1 MNLDTIIHPVRAF
14 AELDNED
21 VAAFLRDRTFKSEGP
36 ELEVKSSFPSAGK
49 EFDIGEICKDIVAF
63 LNAEGGLIVYGVSDG
78 VNDPNGRFP
87 DYLPGLAHHPSPEDV
102 SRWAKQRIYP
112 PVELPPMRVF
122 DVAGRKV
129 AVLKVPSGIDKPY
142 CRYDPGSHGVWYF
155 KREGDRLF
163 ALTPAEIR
171 EAYIAALVE
180 QASWLLRSGELTRRA
195 TEIQAATRRQR
206 LEAHRSWVKTKLE
219 DPQEFGFVGVYTLP
233 AQPVDIPWRSLRE
246 FLTQNR
252 TGFSS
257 ELRRSGEPE
266 VLQNGVSV
274 GYFPKAIRQDIK
286 STYRTT
292 LYVDGLVALDSQA
305 DHIMDRGHRMGGGKV
320 LHPYWLSYELQRH
333 LQLSRAVLEPWDVD
347 RAEVIVELE
356 NIEDFSLAFQGS
368 SSYVVKSPYSGSHGP
383 IEREIRLS
391 DIYPHDGEKRNI
403 AIPVVKDIMG
413 EVCRILS
420 EAQPPALWDEKGYLT
435 YVKGSES
442 SR

>member
-1 MNLDTIIHPVRAF
+1 MSLDRIIHPVKSF
-14 AELDNED
+14 ADLGDGD
-21 VAAFLRDRTFKSEGP
+21 VEAFLRDREFESEGLKLEFKST
-36 ELEVKSSFPSAGK
+36 FPCTGK

-63 LNAEGGLIVYGVSDG
+63 LNTEGGLIVYGVSDG
-78 VNDPNGRFP
+78 VNDPDVPFP
-87 DYLPGLAHHPSPEDV
+87 DYLLGLAHHPSPKDV
-102 SRWAKQRIYP
+102 SRWPKQRIHP
-112 PVELPPMRVF
+112 PFELPPMRVF
-122 DVAGRKV
+122 DVARRKV
-129 AVLKVPSGIDKPY
+129 AILKVPPGANKPY
-142 CRYDPGSHGVWYF
+142 CRYNPDSHAVWYF
-155 KREGDRLF
+155 KRDGGRVST
-163 ALTPAEIR
+163 LTPAEIR
-171 EAYIAALVE
+171 EAYVGALIE
-180 QASWLLRSGELTRRA
+180 QASWLLRSGELMRRV
-195 TEIQAATRRQR
+195 TEIQAASRQR

-233 AQPVDIPWRSLRE
+233 AQPVDIPWRSLSE

-252 TGFSS
+252 IYFSS
-257 ELRRSGEPE
+257 ELRRSGELE
-266 VLQNGVSV
+266 RLQKGASV
-274 GYFPKAIRQDIK
+274 GYFPRAVRQDIK

-292 LYVDGLVALDSQA
+292 LYADGLVALDSQA

-333 LQLSRAVLEPWDVD
+333 LQLSRAVLEPWGVD
-347 RAEVIVELE
+347 RTEVIVELE

-368 SSYVVKSPYSGSHGP
+368 SSDVVKSPYLGSHSP

-413 EVCRILS
+413 EVCRIFS
-420 EAQPPALWDEKGYLT
+420 DAQPPALWDEKGYLT

>member
-1 MNLDTIIHPVRAF
+1 MSLDSIIHPAKGF
-14 AELDNED
+14 ADVSDDD
-21 VAAFLRDRTFKSEGP
+21 VAAFLRDREFESQGLKLEFKTA
-36 ELEVKSSFPSAGK
+36 FPGRDK
-49 EFDIGEICKDIVAF
+49 QYDVGEICKDIVAF
-63 LNAEGGLIVYGVSDG
+63 LNAEGGLIVYGVSDD
-78 VNDPNGRFP
+78 VNDPEVPFP
-87 DYLPGLAHHPSPEDV
+87 DYLPGLAHPPTAEDV
-102 SRWAKQRIYP
+102 SRWAKERIYP

-122 DVAGRKV
+122 NVAARKV

-142 CRYDPGSHGVWYF
+142 CRYDPASHGVWYF

-171 EAYIAALVE
+171 EAYIGALVE
-180 QASWLLRSGELTRRA
+180 QASSLLRSGELIRRV
-195 TEIQAATRRQR
+195 TETQAASRRQR

-233 AQPVDIPWRSLRE
+233 ARPVDIPWSTLSE
-246 FLTQNR
+246 FLARNR
-252 TGFSS
+252 TDFSS

-274 GYFPKAIRQDIK
+274 GYFPTAIRQDIK

-333 LQLSRAVLEPWDVD
+333 LQLSRAVLEPSDID
-347 RAEVIVELE
+347 RAEVIVEFE

-391 DIYPHDGEKRNI
+391 DIYPDDGEKRNI

-413 EVCRILS
+413 EVCRIFS